1 MSPNDTRLSGRTA
14 LVTGSTGGL
23 GVAIAKALATS
34 GAFVVV
40 SGRNKCRGDTV
51 VADIRSAGGDATFV
65 AADLGAGD
73 EEVRRLAARA
83 IETADG
89 HLDIMVNNAATLLM
103 PTPTADISE
112 QLLQDTFAVNV
123 FAPFLLTGMIAPG
136 MAQHGKGA
144 IVNIGSIT
152 GLRGSSGSA
161 IYSANKAVIHS
172 FTKSWAD
179 EYGPSGV
186 RVNAV
191 APGPIA
197 TERQQEFADH
207 IQPMLAR
214 LPSRRMST
222 PEEVAASVV
231 FLASDDA
238 ANIQGAILSVDGG
251 WAAV

>member
-1 MSPNDTRLSGRTA
+1 MSPNNTRLFGRTA

-23 GVAIAKALATS
+23 GVAIAKALAAD

-40 SGRNKCRGDTV
+40 SGRNKSRGDTV
-51 VADIRSAGGDATFV
+51 VTDIRSAGGDAAFV
-65 AADLGAGD
+65 AADLGAGE
-73 EEVRRLAARA
+73 EEVRRVAA
-83 IETADG
+83 TATEAAQG
-89 HLDIMVNNAATLLM
+89 HLDILVNNAATLLT
-103 PTPTADISE
+103 PTPTADVPA
-112 QLLQDTFAVNV
+112 QVLRDAFGVNV
-123 FAPFLLTGMIAPG
+123 FAPFLLTGMIAPE
-136 MAQHGKGA
+136 MAGNGGGA

-152 GLRGSSGSA
+152 GLRGAGGSA
-161 IYSANKAVIHS
+161 VYNANKAAIHS

-179 EYGPSGV
+179 EYGSSGV

-197 TERQQEFADH
+197 TERQREFADH
-207 IQPMLAR
+207 VEPMLAR

-222 PEEVAASVV
+222 PEEVAAAVV

-238 ANIQGAILSVDGG
+238 ANIHGAILSVDGG

>member
-1 MSPNDTRLSGRTA
+1 MSPNNTRLSGRTA

-23 GVAIAKALATS
+23 GVAIAKALAGS

-40 SGRNKCRGDTV
+40 SGRDKSRGDTV
-51 VADIRSAGGDATFV
+51 VANIRSVGGDAVFV
-65 AADLGAGD
+65 AADLGAGK
-73 EEVRRLAARA
+73 EHIRRVAAA
-83 IETADG
+83 ATEAAGG
-89 HLDIMVNNAATLLM
+89 HLDILVNNAATLLM

-112 QLLQDTFAVNV
+112 QILRDAFAVNV
-123 FAPFLLTGMIAPG
+123 FAPLLLTGLVAPG
-136 MAQHGKGA
+136 MARNGKGA
-144 IVNIGSIT
+144 IVNVGSIT
-152 GLRGSSGSA
+152 GLRGYSGSA
-161 IYSANKAVIHS
+161 IYNANKAAIHS

-197 TERQQEFADH
+197 TERQRQFADH
-207 IQPMLAR
+207 VEPVLAR

-222 PEEVAASVV
+222 PEEVAAAVL

-238 ANIQGAILSVDGG
+238 ANIHGAILSVDGG

>member
-1 MSPNDTRLSGRTA
+1 
-14 LVTGSTGGL
+14 
-23 GVAIAKALATS
+23 
-34 GAFVVV
+34 
-40 SGRNKCRGDTV
+40 
-51 VADIRSAGGDATFV
+51 
-65 AADLGAGD
+65 
-73 EEVRRLAARA
+73 
-83 IETADG
+83 
-89 HLDIMVNNAATLLM
+89 M

-112 QLLQDTFAVNV
+112 RSLRDVFAVNV
-123 FAPFLLTGMIAPG
+123 FAPFLLTGLVAPG
-136 MAQHGKGA
+136 MARNGEGA

-161 IYSANKAVIHS
+161 LYSASKAAIHS

-179 EYGPSGV
+179 EYGPFGV

-207 IQPMLAR
+207 LEPVLGR

-231 FLASDDA
+231 FLASEDA
-238 ANIQGAILSVDGG
+238 ANIHGTILSVDGG

>member
-1 MSPNDTRLSGRTA
+1 MSPNNTRLKGRTA

-23 GVAIAKALATS
+23 GVAIARALADA

-40 SGRNKCRGDTV
+40 SGRNKERGDDVVAGITSAGGRAAFV
-51 VADIRSAGGDATFV
+51 VADLGGGARVATDLAEQAATAAGGEIDV
-65 AADLGAGD
+65 L
-73 EEVRRLAARA
+73 
-83 IETADG
+83 
-89 HLDIMVNNAATLLM
+89 VNNAAMLLM
-103 PTPTADISE
+103 PTPTAEVSE
-112 QLLQDTFAVNV
+112 QTLRDAFAVNV
-123 FAPFLLTGMIAPG
+123 FAPFLLTGVVAPAMVKRG
-136 MAQHGKGA
+136 RGA

-152 GLRGSSGSA
+152 GMRGRSGSA
-161 IYSANKAVIHS
+161 LYSANKAAIHS
-172 FTKSWAD
+172 LTTSWAD

-197 TERQQEFADH
+197 TERQAEFADY
-207 IQPMLAR
+207 LAPV
-214 LPSRRMST
+214 LAQIPSRRMST

-238 ANIQGAILSVDGG
+238 ANIHGAILSVDGG

>member
-1 MSPNDTRLSGRTA
+1 MSPNDTRTSCRTA
-14 LVTGSTGGL
+14 LVTGATGGL
-23 GVAIAKALATS
+23 GVAIAKALAAS
-34 GAFVVV
+34 GAFVIV
-40 SGRNKCRGDTV
+40 SGRNKTRGDTV
-51 VADIRSAGGDATFV
+51 VADIHSAGGDGAFV
-65 AADLGAGD
+65 AADLGAGE
-73 EEVRRLAARA
+73 EEVRRLAAA
-83 IETADG
+83 ATEAAGG
-89 HLDIMVNNAATLLM
+89 HLDILVNNAATLLM
-103 PTPTADISE
+103 PTPTADISDQTLRE
-112 QLLQDTFAVNV
+112 AFAVNV
-123 FAPFLLTGMIAPG
+123 FAPFLLTGG
-136 MAQHGKGA
+136 SRRRYRKGKGA

-161 IYSANKAVIHS
+161 IYSANKAAIHS

-179 EYGPSGV
+179 EYGPSGI

-197 TERQQEFADH
+197 TERQEEFADH
-207 IQPMLAR
+207 VEPVLAR

-238 ANIQGAILSVDGG
+238 SNIHGVILSVDGG

>member
-23 GVAIAKALATS
+23 GVAIAKALAAN
-34 GAFVVV
+34 GAFVIIT
-40 SGRNKCRGDTV
+40 GRNKSRGDAV
-51 VADIRSAGGDATFV
+51 VADIRSAGGHAAFV
-65 AADLGAGD
+65 AADLGAG
-73 EEVRRLAARA
+73 EEQVRRIAARA
-83 IETADG
+83 TEAARG
-89 HLDIMVNNAATLLM
+89 HLGILVNNAAILLM
-103 PTPTADISE
+103 PTPTADVAE
-112 QLLQDTFAVNV
+112 QVLRDAFGVNV
-123 FAPFLLTGMIAPG
+123 FAPFLLTGVVAPE
-136 MAQHGKGA
+136 MARNGNGA

-152 GLRGSSGSA
+152 GLRGVGGSA
-161 IYSANKAVIHS
+161 IYCANKAAIHS

-197 TERQQEFADH
+197 TERQREFADH
-207 IQPMLAR
+207 VEPMLAR

-222 PEEVAASVV
+222 PEEVAAAVV